1 MIVWRNTGVAA
12 GTPASQIRFPA
23 ASNSEKTA
31 VPLTVP
37 EFVVT
42 VAKPLLSASE
52 ELETNLRT
60 APGGSVNVKTL
71 EVVVDPVS
79 SASVICQGEPAAS
92 GSLLSCVNVIAP
104 VAVAEDEF
112 ARKIVVFQV
121 VAPSTPST
129 TWG

>member
-1 MIVWRNTGVAA
+1 MIVCRSTGMAA

-31 VPLTVP
+31 VPLAVP

-42 VAKPLLSASE
+42 VAKPLLSPPVP
-52 ELETNLRT
+52 LETYLST
-60 APGGSVNVKTL
+60 APGGSENVKTL
-71 EVVVDPVS
+71 DVVIDPVS
-79 SASVICQGEPAAS
+79 SASVICQGEPAEN

-112 ARKIVVFQV
+112 DTKIDVFQI
-121 VAPSTPST
+121 
-129 TWG
+129 